1 MSKKQNYFINL
12 KIVFYI
18 FLAILSCTY
27 IFSHEKMW
35 ISTRNISSTNNEIF
49 QELNK
54 LEVKDKDPKIN
65 YKRENFGKGWQ
76 IDENGC
82 NTRNRILKRDLKDTT
97 EDKAC
102 KIITGKLLDPYTNEE
117 KYFDKNKDAS
127 SVQIDHVVALS
138 DAWQKGAQKISLEK
152 RIELANDPLNLLA
165 VDGAKNKQKGDSDA
179 SQWLPPNKKF
189 QCQYISRQVKVKYK
203 YALWVTAAEKEAM
216 NRVLSTCEN

>member
-1 MSKKQNYFINL
+1 MSKKQNYFTNR

-82 NTRNRILKRDLKDTT
+82 NTRNRILKRD
-97 EDKAC
+97 
-102 KIITGKLLDPYTNEE
+102 
-117 KYFDKNKDAS
+117 
-127 SVQIDHVVALS
+127 
-138 DAWQKGAQKISLEK
+138 
-152 RIELANDPLNLLA
+152 
-165 VDGAKNKQKGDSDA
+165 
-179 SQWLPPNKKF
+179 
-189 QCQYISRQVKVKYK
+189 
-203 YALWVTAAEKEAM
+203 
-216 NRVLSTCEN
+216 